1 MMSEIKLPRYEE
13 LWTTIGRN
21 CRIAREISGYSRL
34 DVISMLYAVTGDK
47 LKVQL
52 KNLCDLEYGHKTC
65 SFSHLVRLS
74 LLYKCS
80 LNFLTGLSPH
90 IEINIIEKKSAVLGA
105 IESTTTEI
113 TDRISE
119 KLNEVLSSIPKQRG
133 ELLHNTAKRTLV
145 AIDKQKNKDLV
156 FSANYPDITD
166 LSKDLSEKVADFEEA
181 SRRYYRYAELNLIQ
195 QIEDKKQEEQDQLG
209 TRLTDANELG
219 EPERLQA
226 NKHELPCDEKFNAM
240 VGYNCKIA
248 REWAGINRDVVMQ
261 KVWNYKEETFNNR
274 IVELESGARA
284 FPLPI
289 MIKIAKL
296 YDCSLD
302 FIAGIS
308 NEVELNAPSSHNGV
322 IIQSMRNAAL
332 EMANSLSKDLCSLLD
347 YFPKYHGELLKL
359 YSQKL
364 VDAILVHKADRQ
376 FSSSYPEVLEMA
388 FSLQSEVQ
396 AFDMLIARFH
406 RYAELNIIEVI
417 QEYENKAFQ
426 KKGKNRRSKASRA

>member
-1 MMSEIKLPRYEE
+1 MSEIKLPKYDE
-13 LWTTIGRN
+13 LWTTIGKN
-21 CRIAREISGYSRL
+21 CRIAREISGYTRL
-34 DVISMLYAVTGDK
+34 DVVSMLYAITGDK

-52 KNLCDLEYGHKTC
+52 KNLSDLEYGHKTC
-65 SFSHLVRLS
+65 TFSHLVRLS

-90 IEINIIEKKSAVLGA
+90 IEINLIEKKSVVLGA

-113 TDRISE
+113 TERIGE
-119 KLNEVLSSIPKQRG
+119 RLDEVLNSIPKQRG
-133 ELLHNTAKRTLV
+133 ELLHNTAKRTIT
-145 AIDKQKNKDLV
+145 AIEKQKNKDLV
-156 FSANYPDITD
+156 FSANYPDIAN

-195 QIEDKKQEEQDQLG
+195 QIEDHKQEQLG
-209 TRLTDANELG
+209 ARLTDCNELE

-248 REWAGINRDVVMQ
+248 REWAGVNRDVVMQ

-274 IVELESGARA
+274 IVELETGARS

-308 NEVELNAPSSHNGV
+308 NEVELNAPSSHNGI
-322 IIQSMRNAAL
+322 IIQSMRSAAL
-332 EMANSLSKDLCSLLD
+332 DMANSLSKNLCSLLD
-347 YFPKYHGELLKL
+347 HFPKYHGELLKL
-359 YSQKL
+359 YCQKL
-364 VDAILVHKADRQ
+364 VDAILVHRANRE
-376 FSSSYPEVLEMA
+376 FSEAYPEVLEMA
-388 FSLQSEVQ
+388 FSLQAEIQ

-417 QEYENKAFQ
+417 QEYENKAFH

>member
-1 MMSEIKLPRYEE
+1 MSEIKLPKYDE

-21 CRIAREISGYSRL
+21 CRIAREVSGYSRL
-34 DVISMLYAVTGDK
+34 DVMSLLYEITGDK

-52 KNLCDLEYGHKTC
+52 KNLSDLENGHKTC
-65 SFSHLVRLS
+65 TFAHLVRLS

-90 IEINIIEKKSAVLGA
+90 IEINIVEKKSTILGA

-133 ELLHNTAKRTLV
+133 ELLHNTAKRTIT

-156 FSANYPDITD
+156 FSANYPNIVD
-166 LSKDLSEKVADFEEA
+166 LSNDLKEKVADFEEA

-195 QIEDKKQEEQDQLG
+195 QIEDKKQEEQEQLG
-209 TRLTDANELG
+209 TRLTDDKELS

-240 VGYNCKIA
+240 VGYNSKIA

-274 IVELESGARA
+274 IVELESGARS

-308 NEVELNAPSSHNGV
+308 NEVELNTPSSHNGI

-347 YFPKYHGELLKL
+347 HFPKYHGELLKL
-359 YSQKL
+359 YAQKL
-364 VDAILVHKADRQ
+364 VDAILVHRADRQ
-376 FSSSYPEVLEMA
+376 FSTSYPEVLEMA
-388 FSLQSEVQ
+388 FSLMAEIQ

-417 QEYENKAFQ
+417 EEYENNAFH
-426 KKGKNRRSKASRA
+426 KKGKNKRVKASRA